1 MARTLQEI
9 MANEKPEVVAQAQEL
24 ATEMLLNIHLA
35 ELRESA
41 ALTQSELALAMGVKQ
56 PTISGMEKVGQDIKL
71 SSLKKYIEAMGGKLR
86 LDIEMPNGS
95 HFETDTPRTHRA
107 LSFNGLEVLL
117 RSHRQTPKVKSKTLE
132 PFDTI
137 PTKNVGSFVI
147 ELAEHHNVSY
157 TYNSMDQFADSVTTL
172 AGDDVKQDNIEDL
185 LVALKRAGKL
195 SMQQVAQLSV
205 NYLRER
211 HSSV

>member
-1 MARTLQEI
+1 MTNR
-9 MANEKPEVVAQAQEL
+9 
-24 ATEMLLNIHLA
+24 NI
-35 ELRESA
+35 
-41 ALTQSELALAMGVKQ
+41 
-56 PTISGMEKVGQDIKL
+56 
-71 SSLKKYIEAMGGKLR
+71 
-86 LDIEMPNGS
+86 
-95 HFETDTPRTHRA
+95 
-107 LSFNGLEVLL
+107 GLEVLDGL
-117 RSHRQTPKVKSKTLE
+117 NEIKEFKKGNIRLKTKTLE
-132 PFDTI
+132 SYDTL

-157 TYNSMDQFADSVTTL
+157 TYSSMDQFADSVTRL
-172 AGDDVKQDNIEDL
+172 AGDEVKHDRIEDL